1 MTQKSKKE
9 ESFQKAEVN
18 SDRYYR
24 SPKEERSFWHMGIRD
39 HKSSFSG
46 TVRREAKLQSQS
58 HEWVI
63 KSNYSRSGAKKRKSY
78 LHKRIEGEVQLKN
91 GVYHINS
98 TPPHYGGV
106 QTSILLEKKRRKKR
120 MVVFCCCFFKLGKT

>member
-63 KSNYSRSGAKKRKSY
+63 KSNYSRSGAKKRKELSTQENRGGSTAQEWCLSY
-78 LHKRIEGEVQLKN
+78 KFYTSTLWRSSNVNPSRKKKKKKKN
-91 GVYHINS
+91 G
-98 TPPHYGGV
+98 GF
-106 QTSILLEKKRRKKR
+106 LLL
-120 MVVFCCCFFKLGKT
+120 FF